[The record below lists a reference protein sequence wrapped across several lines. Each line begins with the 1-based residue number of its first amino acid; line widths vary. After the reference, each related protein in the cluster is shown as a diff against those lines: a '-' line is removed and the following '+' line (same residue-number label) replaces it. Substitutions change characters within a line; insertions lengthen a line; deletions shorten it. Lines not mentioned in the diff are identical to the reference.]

1 MLKNPFL
8 SIVMPV
14 YNTEP
19 YLENAA
25 KSVLNQTYKDF
36 ELILINDG
44 SPDKSPVM
52 CDEIAA
58 SDPRV
63 RVIHK
68 AQNEGLSAA
77 RNTGID
83 EALGEY
89 ICFIDSDDT
98 VEPNLL
104 EQVAESLEKHKA
116 DVIIYGLK
124 EEYLTETEEVRQ
136 TFVVSYPAK
145 NIDNAEALRKEIIYL
160 EKSTL
165 YGYSWNKFFSLRL
178 IRENNLRFEQ
188 VKLIEDFKFSV
199 DFFYHAQAMN
209 ILDITPYHYKK
220 RGRGS
225 LTEVFVPEY
234 FEVHRE
240 RVFLL
245 KKQHEDWDIL
255 SYRVKS
261 ILGNIYSRYIFSAI
275 QRNFDE
281 RSKLTKSQRKQW
293 LEDLYKDEL
302 FNELIPHAQADSAI
316 FKVLTSLLKKKRTF
330 LVLLA
335 GRVIYTVK
343 NKMPLV
349 FTNIQQ
355 SR

>member
-124 EEYLTETEEVRQ
+124 EEYL
-136 TFVVSYPAK
+136 
-145 NIDNAEALRKEIIYL
+145 
-160 EKSTL
+160 
-165 YGYSWNKFFSLRL
+165 
-178 IRENNLRFEQ
+178 
-188 VKLIEDFKFSV
+188 
-199 DFFYHAQAMN
+199 
-209 ILDITPYHYKK
+209 
-220 RGRGS
+220 
-225 LTEVFVPEY
+225 
-234 FEVHRE
+234 
-240 RVFLL
+240 
-245 KKQHEDWDIL
+245 
-255 SYRVKS
+255 
-261 ILGNIYSRYIFSAI
+261 
-275 QRNFDE
+275 
-281 RSKLTKSQRKQW
+281 
-293 LEDLYKDEL
+293 
-302 FNELIPHAQADSAI
+302 
-316 FKVLTSLLKKKRTF
+316 
-330 LVLLA
+330 
-335 GRVIYTVK
+335 
-343 NKMPLV
+343 
-349 FTNIQQ
+349 
-355 SR
+355 